1 MLADVASGASQRDN
15 GNSSQPAG
23 LQTGGHPKKG
33 KKKRNRQLQEGTKAL
48 EDTMK
53 STLDKLCNTSEVC
66 ECPKSKTLLAEKS
79 DIIRAQSLKIKNLE
93 GVVCALQRQ
102 NEEACKQLESLRM
115 LGKKD
120 EATILRRDKKTAM
133 LDAVISK
140 HSIER
145 QALLSKIHCLK
156 CDMKILKASR
166 NAHATDCKHLIKK
179 VEQQDELICSLR
191 KAQVTDYK
199 NLSRS

>member
-15 GNSSQPAG
+15 GN
-23 LQTGGHPKKG
+23 TRGHPKKG
-33 KKKRNRQLQEGTKAL
+33 GGGKIRERERERNRQLLEGAKAL

-53 STLDKLCNTSEVC
+53 LTLDKLCNTSEIC
-66 ECPKSKTLLAEKS
+66 ECPKSKTLLAKKS
-79 DIIRAQSLKIKNLE
+79 GIIRAQSLKIKNLD

-102 NEEACKQLESLRM
+102 NEEACKQLESLRI

-120 EATILRRDKKTAM
+120 EATILRRAKKNAM

-140 HSIER
+140 HSIDR

-156 CDMKILKASR
+156 CDMKILEASR
-166 NAHATDCKHLIKK
+166 NAQPLIAK
-179 VEQQDELICSLR
+179 I
-191 KAQVTDYK
+191 
-199 NLSRS
+199 